1 MKLLLVED
9 DLPLAEALAEAL
21 TDQQYVVDVV
31 NDGEDGWN
39 QITALEYDLIL
50 LDMMLPTLD
59 GVSLCR
65 RVRSHGCNSPILM
78 ITARDTSTDKVNSLD
93 AGVDDYIVKPVDL
106 PELLARVRA
115 LLRRGTT
122 SAPVL
127 EWGGLQL
134 NPSTHEVTY
143 NEEPLHLTPKEYSF
157 LELFLRNGRRVLN
170 RNFIIDHLWS
180 LEEPPS
186 EDTVKAHIKSLRH
199 KLKKV
204 GAPDNLIETVHSVGY
219 RLKPIS

>member
-1 MKLLLVED
+1 MRILLIED
-9 DLPLAEALAEAL
+9 DIALAEAL
-21 TDQQYVVDVV
+21 SEALADQQYVVDVV
-31 NDGEDGWN
+31 NDGEAGWL
-39 QITALEYDLIL
+39 QIKTLDYDLIL
-50 LDMMLPTLD
+50 LDMMLPKLD

-65 RVRSHGCNSPILM
+65 QMRSQGYTCPILM

-93 AGVDDYIVKPVDL
+93 AGADDYVVKPVDL

-115 LLRRGTT
+115 LLRRGTS

-127 EWGGLQL
+127 EWGCLQL
-134 NPSTHEVTY
+134 NPSTHEVIY
-143 NEEPLHLTPKEYSF
+143 NQQPLHLTPKEYSF

-170 RNFIIDHLWS
+170 RSFIIEHLWS

-199 KLKKV
+199 KLKAV